1 MRYAKSLDSFDDKKT
16 SSNLKI
22 PALAAGTSKGSNA
35 DKKSKIQLLEEQL
48 KNLQERGN
56 DFELNPRKDSSPT
69 EPLIKKYQF
78 NKDLPATNSSRHNY
92 INKKRRKPY

>member
-1 MRYAKSLDSFDDKKT
+1 MRYAKSLDALDDKKS

-22 PALAAGTSKGSNA
+22 PALAGSSSKGLA

-56 DFELNPRKDSSPT
+56 DFDLNPRNDSSPS
-69 EPLIKKYQF
+69 EPLIKKYQY
-78 NKDLPATNSSRHNY
+78 NKDLPTTSSSRHNY